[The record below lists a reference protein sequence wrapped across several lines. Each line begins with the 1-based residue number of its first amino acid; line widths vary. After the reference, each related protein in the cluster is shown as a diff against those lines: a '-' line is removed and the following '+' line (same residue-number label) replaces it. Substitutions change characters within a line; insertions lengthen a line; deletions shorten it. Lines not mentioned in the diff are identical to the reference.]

1 MPGVVKS
8 QLSWRVDMKQY
19 KLIAY
24 VVAALVVVALVFGA
38 FFGERMATQDN
49 ADTVRQPAASA
60 APAD

>member
-1 MPGVVKS
+1 
-8 QLSWRVDMKQY
+8 MKQY